1 MSMTPVTRIARV
13 IPLLL
18 IAFCACK
25 PASRAKEAAAL
36 MREANSLLA
45 QSTESSRQWTSE
57 YMKAFNPQNRT
68 QFPANRESL
77 RTSAD
82 SVIKSLDENSRISNE
97 AIAKY
102 EQATALIT
110 DEKQRRGST
119 MIVSALKT
127 SVEMCGLFK
136 SQMQLVSD
144 EKVTD
149 QKTFNDRFN
158 QIATRIGEKS
168 RENKAQFEEGRRLL
182 GM

>member
-1 MSMTPVTRIARV
+1 MVRV

-18 IAFCACK
+18 VLTVFGACK
-25 PASRAKEAAAL
+25 SASRTNDAAAL

-45 QSTESSRQWTSE
+45 KSTESSTQWTTE
-57 YMKAFNPQNRT
+57 YMKAFNPENRA
-68 QFPANRESL
+68 QFPANRQSL
-77 RTSAD
+77 KKSAD
-82 SVIKSLDENSRISNE
+82 NVIKSLDENSRISNE

-158 QIATRIGEKS
+158 QIARQIGEKG
-168 RENKAQFEEGRRLL
+168 RENKAQFDEGRRLL